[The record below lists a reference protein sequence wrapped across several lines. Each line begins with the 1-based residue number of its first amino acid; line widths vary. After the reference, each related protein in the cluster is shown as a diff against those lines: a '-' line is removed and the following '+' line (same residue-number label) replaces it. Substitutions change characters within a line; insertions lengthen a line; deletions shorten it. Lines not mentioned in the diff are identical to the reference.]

1 MNPKISIIYSTNRVD
16 PKFDWFVLS
25 LDNQI
30 NDSDKDAVEIIL
42 VNYTCKFYMDN
53 EPLDKFEIN
62 GFNVIKSSPKPNI
75 YQGQQR
81 KTTGEYFSPANARNT
96 GALLSSGE
104 YLVFVDDVSILMPGW
119 FDEVKKAASENKIVC
134 GAYQKHFEM
143 VVENGNLI
151 SSRKHDAG
159 IDSRWGLGEYAKI
172 TGQQLFGCS
181 FGIPA
186 KDFIEVNGFDEICDS
201 IGGEDYQLGIRL
213 NNAGKE
219 IFYNRKMLT
228 IESEELHNQP
238 YLMKRED
245 RVLSPDEYMKKL
257 ISFGVHKRHRQ
268 GNWDSSHMILD
279 ILYGTKQIKS
289 IGNNYSIEADRPS
302 KYFVPVPDTEV
313 HWFDGKLLSEML

>member
-1 MNPKISIIYSTNRVD
+1 MKPKISIIYSTNREQ
-16 PKFDWFVLS
+16 PMFHWFLNS
-25 LDNQI
+25 LINQTTGI
-30 NDSDKDAVEIIL
+30 DRNNIEIIFIDYAAEKRYL
-42 VNYTCKFYMDN
+42 GS
-53 EPLDKFEIN
+53 FENLIAS
-62 GFNVIKSSPKPNI
+62 KPKPNI
-75 YQGQQR
+75 YQGEHR

-96 GALLSSGE
+96 GAIHSRGD

-119 FDEVKKAASENKIVC
+119 FAEVRKAASENKIVC
-134 GAYQKHFEM
+134 GAYQKHFDM

-159 IDSRWGLGEYAKI
+159 IDSRWNLGEYVKI

-201 IGGEDYQLGIRL
+201 IGGEDYHLGIRL
-213 NNAGKE
+213 NNAGKQ
-219 IFYNRKMLT
+219 IWYNRKMLT

-238 YLMKRED
+238 FLMKRED
-245 RVLSPDEYMKKL
+245 RVLPENVYMNIL
-257 ISFGVHKRHRQ
+257 RTYGVEKRHAN
-268 GNWDSSHMILD
+268 GNCDSSHMILD
-279 ILYGTKQIKS
+279 ILYGTKQIKT

-302 KYFVPVPDTEV
+302 KYFVPMPETER